1 MAYNLASI
9 NNSNTK
15 DAICPQMIV
24 VKIPKQ
30 SERQQWGIMKG
41 QAFTA
46 IKTTLRK
53 SLQVGGKVYSTL
65 MK

>member
-1 MAYNLASI
+1 MTYNLASI

-30 SERQQWGIMKG
+30 SERQQGGMMQG
-41 QAFTA
+41 HAFTG
-46 IKTTLRK
+46 IKTTLK
-53 SLQVGGKVYSTL
+53 FF
-65 MK
+65 